1 MYCTNCGSPVPDD
14 AKFCPNCGMPIMTEK
29 EERDHA
35 SVADATPEENAPEA
49 EPGSAPAEA
58 IETTAPAETIE
69 TTAPTETIETTAPAE
84 PKTPEPAGDRSAA
97 STETPEW
104 HNPVSGQTGDNLT
117 EAFIRHRNETQN
129 MHFENGVHK
138 DAGTSTN
145 EADTANTNT
154 FSGSDATNAN
164 NLAIAS
170 MVCGILSIVCWFLG
184 HYSWLALPFGIA
196 GLILA
201 FDAKKKGNDSVYR
214 TAGFITS
221 LVGMLF
227 GVILFIACVGC
238 VGCLGMLAVMNGH

>member
-14 AKFCPNCGMPIMTEK
+14 AKFCPNCGMPIMTER

-35 SVADATPEENAPEA
+35 SVADAAPQENAPET
-49 EPGSAPAEA
+49 EPGSATAEA
-58 IETTAPAETIE
+58 IETTAPA
-69 TTAPTETIETTAPAE
+69 ETIETTAPAE

-129 MHFENGVHK
+129 MYSENGAHK

-145 EADTANTNT
+145 EADTANANT
-154 FSGSDATNAN
+154 FSGPDATNAN

>member
-1 MYCTNCGSPVPDD
+1 
-14 AKFCPNCGMPIMTEK
+14 
-29 EERDHA
+29 
-35 SVADATPEENAPEA
+35 
-49 EPGSAPAEA
+49 
-58 IETTAPAETIE
+58 
-69 TTAPTETIETTAPAE
+69 
-84 PKTPEPAGDRSAA
+84 
-97 STETPEW
+97 
-104 HNPVSGQTGDNLT
+104 
-117 EAFIRHRNETQN
+117 
-129 MHFENGVHK
+129 MHFENGAYK
-138 DAGTSTN
+138 DTGTSTN
-145 EADTANTNT
+145 EADTANANT
-154 FSGSDATNAN
+154 FSGPDATNAN

>member
-35 SVADATPEENAPEA
+35 SVADATPQENAPET
-49 EPGSAPAEA
+49 EPGSATAET

-69 TTAPTETIETTAPAE
+69 TTAPAEANETTAPAE
-84 PKTPEPAGDRSAA
+84 PQS
-97 STETPEW
+97 
-104 HNPVSGQTGDNLT
+104 GDNLT

-129 MHFENGVHK
+129 MHSENGARK
-138 DAGTSTN
+138 DTGTSTN
-145 EADTANTNT
+145 EADTANANT
-154 FSGSDATNAN
+154 FSGPDATNAN

-227 GVILFIACVGC
+227 GVVLFIACVGC

>member
-29 EERDHA
+29 EERNHA
-35 SVADATPEENAPEA
+35 SVADATPQENAPET
-49 EPGSAPAEA
+49 EPGSATAEA
-58 IETTAPAETIE
+58 IETTAPAE
-69 TTAPTETIETTAPAE
+69 PQ
-84 PKTPEPAGDRSAA
+84 SV
-97 STETPEW
+97 ETPEW

-129 MHFENGVHK
+129 MHSENGAHK

-145 EADTANTNT
+145 EADTANENT
-154 FSGSDATNAN
+154 FSGPDATNAN

>member
-35 SVADATPEENAPEA
+35 SVADAAPQENAPET

-58 IETTAPAETIE
+58 IETTA
-69 TTAPTETIETTAPAE
+69 TA
-84 PKTPEPAGDRSAA
+84 
-97 STETPEW
+97 
-104 HNPVSGQTGDNLT
+104 GDNLT

-129 MHFENGVHK
+129 MHFENGAYK
-138 DAGTSTN
+138 DTGTSTN
-145 EADTANTNT
+145 EADTANANT
-154 FSGSDATNAN
+154 FSGPDATNAN

>member
-1 MYCTNCGSPVPDD
+1 
-14 AKFCPNCGMPIMTEK
+14 MTER
-29 EERDHA
+29 EERDR
-35 SVADATPEENAPEA
+35 SLVADATPQENAPET
-49 EPGSAPAEA
+49 EPGSATAEA

-69 TTAPTETIETTAPAE
+69 TTAPAEPQSVETPESNVVSPAE

-129 MHFENGVHK
+129 MHSENGAHK
-138 DAGTSTN
+138 DTGTSTN
-145 EADTANTNT
+145 EADTANANT
-154 FSGSDATNAN
+154 FSGPDATNAN

>member
-1 MYCTNCGSPVPDD
+1 
-14 AKFCPNCGMPIMTEK
+14 MTER

-35 SVADATPEENAPEA
+35 SVADVTPQENAPET
-49 EPGSAPAEA
+49 ET
-58 IETTAPAETIE
+58 IETTAPAEPQSVE
-69 TTAPTETIETTAPAE
+69 TPESNVVSPAE

-97 STETPEW
+97 SAETPEW

-117 EAFIRHRNETQN
+117 EAFIRHRDETQN
-129 MHFENGVHK
+129 MHSENEAHK
-138 DAGTSTN
+138 DTGTSTN
-145 EADTANTNT
+145 EADTANANT
-154 FSGSDATNAN
+154 FSGPDATNAN

-184 HYSWLALPFGIA
+184 YYSWLALPFGIA